1 MYTIPGMDG
10 ELEVGKRLLDTVWY
24 RSVPAGPELHELTT
38 DVRVAS
44 IARCRSAWARSNKA
58 AG

>member
-1 MYTIPGMDG
+1 MDG